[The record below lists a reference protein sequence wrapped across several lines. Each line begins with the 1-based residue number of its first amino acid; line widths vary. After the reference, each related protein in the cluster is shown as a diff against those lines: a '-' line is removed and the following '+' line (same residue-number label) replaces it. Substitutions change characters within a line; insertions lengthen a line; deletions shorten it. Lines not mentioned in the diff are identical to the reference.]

1 MKIWKLISLLLLAA
15 FLGACDD
22 DVKEADDERGGATG
36 TDVEVRFGY
45 EAKTVLK
52 NGGQVQVPVK
62 LAKAISNTVKV
73 TIAAEKASADTD
85 AREGID
91 FNLPEKIVTIPA
103 GDTVG
108 YVVVDLLDNGKA
120 DNDRIVKLNMT
131 GVYGGKPGTPGS
143 VLLHIVSNAFVEF
156 EKAKWETW
164 ESANVETSSEEVRNS
179 RFVPLII
186 TGEITEP
193 ATIVLEVTD
202 SSAIEPTHF
211 TVEKELVVT
220 PGMTRVNVE
229 IKPVDDEEVNDDRIF
244 ILKIKEIKG
253 SNLLIGK
260 NNVNCE
266 VKILSE
272 EILRN
277 LSWEKV
283 SQETTDEESIIRI
296 PVSLNK
302 VPLAAFTVDIV
313 ADGESDAVKNLD
325 YEILTSQV
333 SIGASRQAIVEV
345 KVLNNREVNAD
356 RKLILKFA
364 NITDNTVFVKD
375 NAKSFTL
382 EIKNSDFPVFVGGG
396 EAIEDETNEVSI
408 SIPAVNR
415 ERVITLSYS
424 STESVAGTYFTLPAE
439 TITVPAGAESVKLPV
454 VVKYTNE
461 FPAVVPEFT
470 MSIVKVDDVVLENTV
485 NTTLVLTPHDYRK
498 LLGAWEFKIGSYDGN
513 GKKFTDLIRNMTFE
527 MKEWKK
533 SFTVETEWLVEQGTK
548 SVVVNWDA
556 TTGNASWSNDIPLY
570 TGVTFA
576 GKDPVNVW
584 LCSAYDN
591 DKYFTPFKQ
600 AIPLIWDL
608 KTKTFTWDFSNT
620 FGLRSDCRYADESC
634 SDIVWF
640 IFKNLS
646 MTKK

>member
-22 DVKEADDERGGATG
+22 DVKEADDEMGGATG

-179 RFVPLII
+179 RLVPLII

-193 ATIVLEVTD
+193 ATIVFEVTD

-325 YEILTSQV
+325 YEILTPQV
-333 SIGASRQAIVEV
+333 SIDASRQAIVEV

-396 EAIEDETNEVSI
+396 EAIEDKTNEVSI

-485 NTTLVLTPHDYRK
+485 NTTLVLTPCDYRK
-498 LLGAWEFKIGSYDGN
+498 LLGVYVLSQQGDNIPAGFFGDITVSAGDNDQIIRENFNQKLVCKGTFGGFTGTFYIMFISGTAGEVIFKEQVLDEKLDFGTDGVSRV
-513 GKKFTDLIRNMTFE
+513 GWGL
-527 MKEWKK
+527 
-533 SFTVETEWLVEQGTK
+533 
-548 SVVVNWDA
+548 
-556 TTGNASWSNDIPLY
+556 WSNLNATRLPVIFNS
-570 TGVTFA
+570 TF
-576 GKDPVNVW
+576 N
-584 LCSAYDN
+584 
-591 DKYFTPFKQ
+591 
-600 AIPLIWDL
+600 II
-608 KTKTFTWDFSNT
+608 TWDTKDNVCLALLDNP
-620 FGLRSDCRYADESC
+620 GKVWRYGQNF
-634 SDIVWF
+634 V
-640 IFKNLS
+640 

>member
-193 ATIVLEVTD
+193 ATIVFEVTD

-325 YEILTSQV
+325 YEILTPQV
-333 SIGASRQAIVEV
+333 SIDASRQAIVEV

-396 EAIEDETNEVSI
+396 EAIEDKTNEVSI

-461 FPAVVPEFT
+461 FPAVAPEFT

-485 NTTLVLTPHDYRK
+485 NTTLVLTPCDYRK
-498 LLGAWEFKIGSYDGN
+498 LLGVYVLSQQGGNIPAGFFGDITVSAGDNDQIIRENFNQKLVCKGTFGGNTGTFYIMFISGTAGEVIFKEQVLDNQLDFGADGLSRV
-513 GKKFTDLIRNMTFE
+513 GWGL
-527 MKEWKK
+527 
-533 SFTVETEWLVEQGTK
+533 
-548 SVVVNWDA
+548 
-556 TTGNASWSNDIPLY
+556 WSNLNATRLPVIFNNDFNIITWNTEDFVCLALLDNP
-570 TGVTFA
+570 
-576 GKDPVNVW
+576 GKVW
-584 LCSAYDN
+584 
-591 DKYFTPFKQ
+591 
-600 AIPLIWDL
+600 
-608 KTKTFTWDFSNT
+608 
-620 FGLRSDCRYADESC
+620 RYGQNF
-634 SDIVWF
+634 V
-640 IFKNLS
+640 